1 MKIMNSSNIPNSG
14 DPKKAKYLSP
24 WLAYPLALL
33 VWWALPWAISLL
45 TPHYGWVTRRPGL
58 WNLLGLILVLFGTI
72 GLLWGVAVHAAQS
85 SKGIE
90 WELDKSYL
98 LRGGMYIFSRNP
110 MYLFEL
116 MLLFGWVI
124 FYGSVSLVIAFVIAY
139 LLFNYYLILQEEHV
153 LDAHFGEAYREY
165 KKKVPRWFGK
175 IRR

>member
-1 MKIMNSSNIPNSG
+1 
-14 DPKKAKYLSP
+14 
-24 WLAYPLALL
+24 
-33 VWWALPWAISLL
+33 
-45 TPHYGWVTRRPGL
+45 VTRRPGL

-98 LRGGMYIFSRNP
+98 LRGGMYIFLQT

-124 FYGSVSLVIAFVIAY
+124 L
-139 LLFNYYLILQEEHV
+139 
-153 LDAHFGEAYREY
+153 
-165 KKKVPRWFGK
+165 
-175 IRR
+175 